1 MPVSQ
6 ECVSCSSKSKIFQ
19 REGDVENSCVLESF
33 SPAGGA
39 PECSVSECQGEE
51 KLMLFQA
58 QSIGSGIACL
68 RQDWDVS

>member
-51 KLMLFQA
+51 KLMLFPGPEHRQWH
-58 QSIGSGIACL
+58 CL
-68 RQDWDVS
+68 LEAGLGR